1 MKSSTRIIFRFVD
14 LLCILIALA
23 VSSRLMLPPYLEI
36 FADYTGAST
45 FTVIIFLLSFYM
57 MDCYNV
63 GREDFR
69 DSCVRVLVAVVV
81 GIVAAGFTFYTFEH
95 WRFPRMMFVVQ
106 MVVNLTLSLAWRR
119 VYFLLARRVRA
130 KPGKVVF
137 FGSVGAQRARGIL
150 EEYEPETEIL
160 GYVGDKDASGHTP
173 PHASGKEDPAG
184 SRASGEG
191 DTPADPH
198 ASGEGDASADP
209 YASGKEDPAGPRLG
223 AAEDIFAVI
232 ERYSPTRVIIL
243 DSAFPDR
250 NTAHGLFNA
259 KLKGLNIVDIRGLYE
274 RLAARVPVD
283 LIRDDGLLLEDGF
296 NLNVNA
302 AMRRLKRAS
311 DICFSLAL
319 SAAALPVLLAA
330 ALAVRC
336 ESPGPV
342 LYRQRRVG
350 LYGREFTVYKI
361 RSMRLD
367 AEKNG
372 AVWAGKNDPRITRSG
387 RFIRKTRIDEL
398 PQLVNVLKGEMS
410 LVGPRPER
418 MEFVRELSALI
429 PYYDVRHSVKPG
441 ITGWAQVCYPY
452 GASVE
457 DARLK
462 LEYDLFYIKNMSP
475 LLEAKIILKTIG
487 VVLFPKGAR

>member
-45 FTVIIFLLSFYM
+45 FTVLIFLLSFYM

-81 GIVAAGFTFYTFEH
+81 GIVAAGFAFYTFEH

-106 MVVNLTLSLAWRR
+106 MAVNLTLSLAWRR
-119 VYFLLARRVRA
+119 AYFLLARRARA

-137 FGSVGAQRARGIL
+137 FGSRGAQRARGIL

-160 GYVGDKDASGHTP
+160 GYVGYAEATGHPPPNASGN
-173 PHASGKEDPAG
+173 
-184 SRASGEG
+184 EG
-191 DTPADPH
+191 
-198 ASGEGDASADP
+198 
-209 YASGKEDPAGPRLG
+209 PAGPRLG

-232 ERYSPTRVIIL
+232 ARFSPTRVIIL

-259 KLKGLNIVDIRGLYE
+259 KLKGLNVVDIRGLYE

-283 LIRDDGLLLEDGF
+283 LVRDDLLLLEDGF
-296 NLNVNA
+296 NLNVNT

-330 ALAVRC
+330 AAAVRC
-336 ESPGPV
+336 GSPGPV

-372 AVWAGKNDPRITRSG
+372 AVWAGKNDPRVTRIG

-410 LVGPRPER
+410 LIGPRPER
-418 MEFVRELSALI
+418 PEFVRELSALI

-452 GASVE
+452 GASVD

-462 LEYDLFYIKNMSP
+462 LEYDLFYIKNMSL

>member
-1 MKSSTRIIFRFVD
+1 MTSSTRIIFRFVD
-14 LLCILIALA
+14 LICILVALA

-81 GIVAAGFTFYTFEH
+81 GIVAAGFVFYTFEH

-106 MVVNLTLSLAWRR
+106 MAVNLALSLAWRR
-119 VYFLLARRVRA
+119 AYFLLHKRGGAESS
-130 KPGKVVF
+130 KVVF
-137 FGSVGAQRARGIL
+137 FGSSGAQRARSLL
-150 EEYEPETEIL
+150 EEYEPATEIL
-160 GYVGDKDASGHTP
+160 GYVGGEEGET
-173 PHASGKEDPAG
+173 PAG
-184 SRASGEG
+184 AC
-191 DTPADPH
+191 
-198 ASGEGDASADP
+198 
-209 YASGKEDPAGPRLG
+209 LG
-223 AAEDIFAVI
+223 AAEDVFRVI
-232 ERYSPTRVIIL
+232 ERFSPGRIIIL
-243 DSAFPDR
+243 DSVFPDR

-259 KLKGLNIVDIRGLYE
+259 KLKGLNVVDIRGLYE

-283 LIRDDGLLLEDGF
+283 LIRDDRLLLEDGF

-311 DICFSLAL
+311 DICCSLAL
-319 SAAALPVLLAA
+319 LVAAFPVLLAA
-330 ALAVRC
+330 ASVVRF
-336 ESPGPV
+336 ESPGPA
-342 LYRQRRVG
+342 LYRQKRVG
-350 LYGREFTVYKI
+350 LYGKEFTVYKI

-367 AEKNG
+367 AEKDG
-372 AVWAGKNDPRITRSG
+372 AVWAGKNDPRITRVG
-387 RFIRKTRIDEL
+387 RFLRKTRIDEL

-410 LVGPRPER
+410 LIGPRPER
-418 MEFVRELSALI
+418 MEFVRELSAVI

-441 ITGWAQVCYPY
+441 ITGWAQVCCPY

-457 DARLK
+457 DSRLK

>member
-1 MKSSTRIIFRFVD
+1 
-14 LLCILIALA
+14 
-23 VSSRLMLPPYLEI
+23 MLPPYLEI

-45 FTVIIFLLSFYM
+45 FTVLIFLLSFYM

-81 GIVAAGFTFYTFEH
+81 GIVAAGFAFYTFEH

-106 MVVNLTLSLAWRR
+106 MAVNLTLSLAWRR
-119 VYFLLARRVRA
+119 AYFLFARRTRT
-130 KPGKVVF
+130 KPGQVVF
-137 FGSVGAQRARGIL
+137 FGSRGAQRARSVL

-160 GYVGDKDASGHTP
+160 GYVGDADATGSAP
-173 PHASGKEDPAG
+173 AHAPGDRADPAG
-184 SRASGEG
+184 PPASGEG
-191 DTPADPH
+191 PVPPH
-198 ASGEGDASADP
+198 T
-209 YASGKEDPAGPRLG
+209 SGKESPAGPHLG

-232 ERYSPTRVIIL
+232 GRFSPTRVIIL
-243 DSAFPDR
+243 DSVFPDR

-259 KLKGLNIVDIRGLYE
+259 KLKGLNVVDIRGLYE

-283 LIRDDGLLLEDGF
+283 LIGDDLLLLEDGF

-302 AMRRLKRAS
+302 AVRRLKRAS
-311 DICFSLAL
+311 DICFALVL
-319 SAAALPVLLAA
+319 SAAALPVLLAV
-330 ALAVRC
+330 ALLVRC

-372 AVWAGKNDPRITRSG
+372 VAWAGKNDPRVTRIG

-410 LVGPRPER
+410 LIGPRPER
-418 MEFVRELSALI
+418 MEFVRELSAVI

-441 ITGWAQVCYPY
+441 ITGWAQVCCPY

-462 LEYDLFYIKNMSP
+462 LEYDLYYIKNMSI

>member
-1 MKSSTRIIFRFVD
+1 MKSSTRSIFRFVD

-45 FTVIIFLLSFYM
+45 FTVLIFLLSFYM

-69 DSCVRVLVAVVV
+69 DSCVRVLVAVVIGV
-81 GIVAAGFTFYTFEH
+81 VAAGFAFYTFER

-106 MVVNLTLSLAWRR
+106 MAVSLALSLAWRR
-119 VYFLLARRVRA
+119 AYFVLARRRRA
-130 KPGKVVF
+130 KHGGVVF
-137 FGSVGAQRARGIL
+137 FGSGGAQRARGIL

-160 GYVGDKDASGHTP
+160 GYVGGKDAAP
-173 PHASGKEDPAG
+173 RAPDKEG
-184 SRASGEG
+184 
-191 DTPADPH
+191 
-198 ASGEGDASADP
+198 
-209 YASGKEDPAGPRLG
+209 PAGPRLG

-232 ERYSPTRVIIL
+232 ERFSPTRVIIL

-259 KLKGLNIVDIRGLYE
+259 KLNGLNVVDIRGLYE

-283 LIRDDGLLLEDGF
+283 LIRDDRLLLEDGF

-319 SAAALPVLLAA
+319 LAAALPVLLAA
-330 ALAVRC
+330 AAAVRC
-336 ESPGPV
+336 ESLGPV

-372 AVWAGKNDPRITRSG
+372 AAWAGKNDPRVTRCG

-410 LVGPRPER
+410 LIGPRPER
-418 MEFVRELSALI
+418 MEFVRELRDLI
-429 PYYDVRHSVKPG
+429 PYYEVRHSVKPG
-441 ITGWAQVCYPY
+441 ITGWAQVCCPY

-462 LEYDLFYIKNMSP
+462 LEYDLFYIKNMSL
-475 LLEAKIILKTIG
+475 LLEAKIILRTIG

>member
-1 MKSSTRIIFRFVD
+1 VTGSTRVIFRFVD
-14 LLCILIALA
+14 LVCILVALA

-45 FTVIIFLLSFYM
+45 FTVLIFLLSFYM

-69 DSCVRVLVAVVV
+69 DSCARVLVAVVV
-81 GIVAAGFTFYTFEH
+81 GVVAAGFTFYTFEH

-106 MVVNLTLSLAWRR
+106 MAVNLALSLAWRR
-119 VYFLLARRVRA
+119 VYFLLGKRA
-130 KPGKVVF
+130 GTERNKVVF
-137 FGSVGAQRARGIL
+137 FGSSGARRARSVL

-160 GYVGDKDASGHTP
+160 GYVGDG
-173 PHASGKEDPAG
+173 ED
-184 SRASGEG
+184 
-191 DTPADPH
+191 
-198 ASGEGDASADP
+198 GDA
-209 YASGKEDPAGPRLG
+209 AGRRLG
-223 AAEDIFAVI
+223 AAEDIFDVI
-232 ERYSPTRVIIL
+232 ERFSPTRVIIL
-243 DSAFPDR
+243 DAVFPDR
-250 NTAHGLFNA
+250 STADGLFNA
-259 KLKGLNIVDIRGLYE
+259 RLKGLKVVDIRGLYE
-274 RLAARVPVD
+274 RLAERVPVD
-283 LIRDDGLLLEDGF
+283 LIRDDWLLLEDGF

-311 DICFSLAL
+311 DIGFSLIL

-330 ALAVRC
+330 ALLVRC

-342 LYRQRRVG
+342 LYRQKRVG

-367 AEKNG
+367 AEKDG
-372 AVWAGKNDPRITRSG
+372 AVWAGKNDPRVTRIG
-387 RFIRKTRIDEL
+387 RFLRKTRIDEL

-418 MEFVRELSALI
+418 MEFVRELIPLI
-429 PYYDVRHSVKPG
+429 PYYDARHSVKPG

-457 DARLK
+457 DARIK

-475 LLEAKIILKTIG
+475 LLEAEIILKTIG
-487 VVLFPKGAR
+487 IVLFPKGAR